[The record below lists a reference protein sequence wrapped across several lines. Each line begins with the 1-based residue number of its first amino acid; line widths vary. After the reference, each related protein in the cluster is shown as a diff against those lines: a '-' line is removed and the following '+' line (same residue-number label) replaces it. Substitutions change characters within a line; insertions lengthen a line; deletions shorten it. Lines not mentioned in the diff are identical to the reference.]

1 MVQADEVPPMV
12 TSDVVESKPLTDSLK
27 VTEQLKLVLFV
38 GVVLGVQVKAVTLG
52 AWRSTTTEAG
62 DPATAV
68 WALPA
73 RSETEK
79 VEALVRLLVPVAPET
94 IEDVAG
100 IVQVG
105 VPVPVIGPIEL
116 MLVNVK
122 SVPATVEIVE
132 QSRFSLPVRVN
143 VRLVELV
150 GLAVTAARVRVGAT
164 VSTVVV
170 TVFEIVG
177 ALKWGGLGCGF
188 GQFPEH
194 DAAAEFE

>member
-1 MVQADEVPPMV
+1 MV

-164 VSTVVV
+164 VS
-170 TVFEIVG
+170 IVYDKVEDAVEPLP
-177 ALKWGGLGCGF
+177 ALS
-188 GQFPEH
+188 
-194 DAAAEFE
+194 DAAPAAIWIVSVPSVLGAPRLTVNV